1 MARNKYPEET
11 VEKILDVSL
20 RLFLEKGYEH
30 TSIQDIIDGL
40 GGLTKGAI
48 YHHFRSKDEI
58 LLALTDRLTAA
69 SEQRLRGVRDDPTL
83 NGREKLRNMFLL
95 SLQDS
100 GQGEI
105 FSFSPNLIRAP
116 HFLAVLVQNVFEE
129 VAPLYVEPILRQ
141 GIADGSIQ
149 VDSPHELAEV
159 LMLLGNLWLNP
170 LVTGGDAESIRQRFL
185 FYGDLLRRYGLDFM
199 DDIMRDSIEFFSR
212 AYLNTQNHQQS
223 PKE

>member
-48 YHHFRSKDEI
+48 YHHFRSKEEI
-58 LLALTDRLTAA
+58 LLALTNRLSEV
-69 SEQRLRGVRDDPTL
+69 SEQKLRSVRDDPTL

-95 SLQDS
+95 SLRS
-100 GQGEI
+100 PGQSEI
-105 FSFSPNLIRAP
+105 FSFSPNLLRAP
-116 HFLAVLVQNVFEE
+116 HFLAALIQNIFDE
-129 VAPLYVEPILRQ
+129 VGPLYVEPILRQ
-141 GIADGSIQ
+141 GIEDGSIQ
-149 VDSPHELAEV
+149 VEHPHELAEV
-159 LMLLGNLWLNP
+159 LLLLGNLWLNP
-170 LVTGGDAESIRQRFL
+170 LVTGGDAEGIRRRFL

-199 DDIMRDSIEFFSR
+199 DDVMQDSIEFFSDVF
-212 AYLNTQNHQQS
+212 LNTKIRSQS